1 MEYLCFPVYKLTSID
16 ADELFYLKTVQEG
29 IAALRLLQAHR
40 PWSEVRQVGNKAI
53 AEIVTIASSPRKLRY
68 AFSLVSIPNFTKA
81 SERAAQAEV
90 ERQMALAA
98 IALKRY
104 QLRHGQLPP
113 SLEALVPEFLSTVP
127 YDYMAAKP
135 LSYRLKADGS
145 YVLYS
150 VGEDG

>member
-1 MEYLCFPVYKLTSID
+1 MT
-16 ADELFYLKTVQEG
+16 
-29 IAALRLLQAHR
+29 
-40 PWSEVRQVGNKAI
+40 
-53 AEIVTIASSPRKLRY
+53 
-68 AFSLVSIPNFTKA
+68 
-81 SERAAQAEV
+81 
-90 ERQMALAA
+90 LAA

-104 QLRHGQLPP
+104 ELRHGKLPA

-150 VGEDG
+150 VGEDARMMAVTRPRRRARRPAYGQAGMPFGLLPQPSWPSGPGSRIDRGRGPGTSVQLVWCLRIPITFRTDSKAAEDSRTLQNASRFPAHWWAR